1 MDLDLKGTSQE
12 DLGVLSTWRPRKFGA
27 LWQPVAACGSLWDGD
42 PTPFKQVNKKI
53 RSWKLPISG
62 RIDHSMHRAWRPL
75 GVRMLVNDDW
85 RLLGVRSLVNDDTE
99 EGWNVLSH
107 ARA

>member
-1 MDLDLKGTSQE
+1 MKKYLKKSAGDE
-12 DLGVLSTWRPRKFGA
+12 
-27 LWQPVAACGSLWDGD
+27 SLL
-42 PTPFKQVNKKI
+42 PLYEKI

-62 RIDHSMHRAWRPL
+62 RIDHSMLRAWRPL

-85 RLLGVRSLVNDDTE
+85 RLLGVRRLVNDDKE
-99 EGWNVLSH
+99 EDWLDIPH

>member
-1 MDLDLKGTSQE
+1 M
-12 DLGVLSTWRPRKFGA
+12 
-27 LWQPVAACGSLWDGD
+27 AACGNELHGD
-42 PTPFKQVNKKI
+42 PTPNEQVNKKI

-85 RLLGVRSLVNDDTE
+85 KLLGVRRLVNDDKE
-99 EGWNVLSH
+99 EDWRDVSH